1 MLTECALVTQSGVVV
16 DVECGI
22 RSTTQYISSAT
33 HRCDTNTRIIA
44 ELRCLSTD
52 TKPTK
57 VGDKIIDNGSQLIEI
72 DTGKIYLYDLASKTW
87 KEI

>member
-1 MLTECALVTQSGVVV
+1 MVTIYKQEFRKNTEEG
-16 DVECGI
+16 D
-22 RSTTQYISSAT
+22 Y
-33 HRCDTNTRIIA
+33 IIA